1 MRANNFK
8 QFADFKTYIFLS
20 PTISLT
26 QMFLWS
32 LKARQLYFEIAKN
45 KVHVSQNLALKGS
58 TLDTVY
64 QQIHLRINGILYMFR
79 EKTHKGYYNKE
90 AFSVVPPTCVKNAC
104 KYEVR

>member
-1 MRANNFK
+1 MHAKNFK

-20 PTISLT
+20 PAISLT
-26 QMFLWS
+26 QMILWS

-45 KVHVSQNLALKGS
+45 KVHVLQNLALKGS

-64 QQIHLRINGILYMFR
+64 QQILRIYGILYMFR

>member
-32 LKARQLYFEIAKN
+32 LKGDNSILKSQKTKYMY
-45 KVHVSQNLALKGS
+45 HQNLALKGS

-64 QQIHLRINGILYMFR
+64 QQIHLRIYGILYMYR
-79 EKTHKGYYNKE
+79 EKTHKGYYNKG
-90 AFSVVPPTCVKNAC
+90 AFSGVPPTCVKNAC